1 MSYIL
6 SVVVTAALFLL
17 LILLLA
23 SRPHI
28 SKKVT
33 TATLFLAAVFGLF
46 IYTYGYL
53 ALTGNFTLAVLK
65 AVLGVCA
72 AFVGGNEFAAIS
84 SVPVMQTDWMQ
95 ILFTLFRIC
104 ALYTTASAVISSIGA
119 EALKRLRLWAMRR
132 SRLHLIY
139 GVSDD
144 TAAFGADLL
153 RRKSGAVVY
162 VSGASPASA
171 AATIDRAGCIL
182 RTDPHALNPDKKFL
196 GSLGLGGSRELT
208 VYAMSKSTPDNLRYA
223 RKMLTALE
231 SRDISPERLRLVIFS
246 QEQQAV
252 SQLQAAS
259 DRYGY
264 GSVTAVNEPAMTAR
278 LLSIQYPPCES
289 LTFDETGKATE
300 DFEALIV
307 GFGQIGQA
315 VLKALVMNG
324 QFEGSHFKATVF
336 APDRQRTDGII
347 ASQLP
352 ELFRKYDITFYE
364 NDARSRQMYT
374 YLSQQ
379 GHKLKYVAVCAGSE
393 KMNREIADDLM
404 QYFSGMGLTLPVYL
418 CSHSGVE
425 VCRPDG
431 TSQSHKIYSGEILDS
446 NSLDQMAML
455 LNHRYRNAP
464 DKTPAETWMTCDYF
478 SRQSC
483 RASADF
489 IPAMLRA
496 AGKTG
501 AEAAENWDLTPAQLE
516 NLSRTEH
523 LRWCA
528 FHYCMGFT
536 PMTDEE
542 FNSRTQTYRKQLAAG
557 EPTLRLGKNMA
568 AKTHAC
574 LVPWEELD
582 ALSEKEK
589 AVTGKYT
596 DYKAMDTENVLAIA
610 QLIVES

>member
-1 MSYIL
+1 MTYLL
-6 SVVVTAALFLL
+6 SVVATAALFVL

-33 TATLFLAAVFGLF
+33 TATLFVAAVFGLF

-53 ALTGNFTLAVLK
+53 AITGNFTLAVLK

-72 AFVGGNEFAAIS
+72 AFVGGNEFTAIS
-84 SVPVMQTDWMQ
+84 SVPVMKTDWMQ
-95 ILFTLFRIC
+95 VLFTLFRIC

-119 EALKRLRLWAMRR
+119 EALKRLRLWAARR
-132 SRLHLIY
+132 SRLHLIF

-153 RRKSGAVVY
+153 AGKKGAVVY
-162 VSGASPASA
+162 VSAASPASA
-171 AATIDRAGCIL
+171 AAAIDRAGCIL
-182 RTDPHALNPDKKFL
+182 RSDPHALTPDRKFL
-196 GSLGLGGSRELT
+196 RSLGLGGSRELT
-208 VYAMSKSTPDNLRYA
+208 LYAMSKSAPENIRYA
-223 RKMLTALE
+223 RAMLAALKD
-231 SRDISPERLRLVIFS
+231 RDISPEQLRLVILS

-252 SQLQAAS
+252 SRLQAS
-259 DRYGY
+259 EGRYGY
-264 GSVTAVNEPAMTAR
+264 GYVTAVNEPAMTAR
-278 LLSIQYPPCES
+278 LLTVKYPPCNTLS
-289 LTFDETGKATE
+289 FDETGRATE

-307 GFGQIGQA
+307 GFGQVGQA
-315 VLKALVMNG
+315 ALKALTMNG
-324 QFEGSHFKATVF
+324 QFEGSHFKTTVF
-336 APDRQRTDGII
+336 APDRQKTDGII
-347 ASQLP
+347 SCQLP
-352 ELFRKYDITFYE
+352 GLFENYDITFCE

-374 YLSQQ
+374 YLSQR
-379 GHKLKYVAVCAGSE
+379 GKKLKYVAVCTGSE

-404 QYFSGMGLTLPVYL
+404 GFFAGMDIALPVYL
-418 CSHSGVE
+418 CSRSGVE

-431 TSQSHKIYSGEILDS
+431 TSDSHKIYTAQMLEGNALD
-446 NSLDQMAML
+446 NMAML
-455 LNHRYRNAP
+455 LNHRYQNAP
-464 DKTPAETWMTCDYF
+464 EKNPVETWMTCDYF

-489 IPAMLRA
+489 VPAMLRA
-496 AGKTG
+496 AGKTRE
-501 AEAAENWDLTPAQLE
+501 EAAENWELTPDQLE

-542 FNSRTQTYRKQLAAG
+542 FNSRADTYRQQLAAG

-574 LVPWEELD
+574 LVPWEGLA
-582 ALSEKEK
+582 ALSEKER

-596 DYKAMDTENVLAIA
+596 DYKAMDTENILAIP
-610 QLIVES
+610 QLIDN